1 MDSPGD
7 LKRCGQRLKRP
18 KNSMQSCLALN
29 RYAAEMPAIESG
41 FDGSAAARKN
51 IYYG

>member
-1 MDSPGD
+1 
-7 LKRCGQRLKRP
+7 
-18 KNSMQSCLALN
+18 MQSCLALN

-41 FDGSAAARKN
+41 SDESAAAIKN

>member
-1 MDSPGD
+1 
-7 LKRCGQRLKRP
+7 LKRCGRRIERP

-29 RYAAEMPAIESG
+29 RNAAEMPAIESG
-41 FDGSAAARKN
+41 FDGSAAAKN